1 MTLHHHA
8 TTEQIGT
15 GDLMMERVIRGGV
28 ETAFLAGL
36 QYVFASVP
44 AVKSL
49 REAVPAW
56 GESGWIDVGRLKYEV
71 QVQES
76 GLRCPQDAFTTSPDL
91 EPNTSDNAGF
101 TDLQGDRLAN
111 AANTFTYT
119 LNLSRC
125 LESNGF
131 TFNPGDDRAFSFL
144 AVNPNGPD
152 NAQQGVW
159 FRRE

>member
-1 MTLHHHA
+1 VTF
-8 TTEQIGT
+8 TFWRPQ
-15 GDLMMERVIRGGV
+15 
-28 ETAFLAGL
+28 
-36 QYVFASVP
+36 
-44 AVKSL
+44 

-56 GESGWIDVGRLKYEV
+56 GESGWIDVGRLKYET

-76 GLRCPQDAFTTSPDL
+76 GLRCPQGAFATEDPNL
-91 EPNTSDNAGF
+91 ELNSSGNPGF

-152 NAQQGVW
+152 NAQQGIW